1 MAKVERLSIFLQR
14 IIDKASQTVLNKA
27 LKYDIDEK
35 IFLDEYLWRTKDEQ
49 VEIPAYLFRVS
60 NHSDKVH
67 NVLIALKDEKW
78 YMWCG
83 DVYCERELGYE
94 ENECYQKKGRTKV
107 CHHMAA
113 VAGVLLN
120 DQREAEEVEKR
131 LNPDFQP
138 KSSVSSSEFDI
149 AYEMKL
155 PMLLYGV
162 TGAGKSHSVLE
173 FVKKLQSENP
183 EVEFFQINMSSG
195 LEDIDLLAKMIP
207 DPESGKWTIRD
218 GELWRAFKTATQ
230 KPVIIL
236 IEELTR
242 STKSARNLFLKAMD
256 SVSGKYHLQNFVTG
270 ESVEVPVENIWWVA
284 TANIGYSDTEEVDP
298 ALMRRFLITKFV
310 DYDLEKEKK
319 IVAEILG
326 NEEEAEKIIEKIVK
340 PIRKAYESGQ
350 IPYPIDTGTL
360 KVFATL
366 YHRTGDLMKSAQM
379 TFMYR
384 IVDVDSSGKPSEEQI
399 QLLTDIVNAY

>member
-1 MAKVERLSIFLQR
+1 
-14 IIDKASQTVLNKA
+14 
-27 LKYDIDEK
+27 
-35 IFLDEYLWRTKDEQ
+35 
-49 VEIPAYLFRVS
+49 
-60 NHSDKVH
+60 
-67 NVLIALKDEKW
+67 
-78 YMWCG
+78 MWCG
-83 DVYCERELGYE
+83 DVYCERELGYK
-94 ENECYQKKGRTKV
+94 ENECYQKKGRTTV
-107 CHHMAA
+107 CHHMTA
-113 VAGVLLN
+113 VVNELLN
-120 DQREAEEVEKR
+120 NEILLDRVER
-131 LNPDFQP
+131 DLNPDAFKIASTP
-138 KSSVSSSEFDI
+138 LSNDEFSI
-149 AYEMKL
+149 GYEMKL

-173 FVKKLQSENP
+173 FVREVRFKNP
-183 EVEFFQINMSSG
+183 KIEFFQINMSSG

-207 DPESGKWTIRD
+207 DPENGKWSIRD
-218 GELWRAFKTATQ
+218 GELWKAFKTAVE

-270 ESVEVPVENIWWVA
+270 EAVEVPVDNIWWVA

-310 DYDLEKEKK
+310 DYDLEKEKQ
-319 IVAEILG
+319 IVADILKD
-326 NEEEAEKIIEKIVK
+326 EEKAEKIIEEIVK

-366 YHRTGDLMKSAQM
+366 YHKTGDLLKSAQM

-384 IVDVDSSGKPSEEQI
+384 IVDVDSTGKPSEEQI
-399 QLLTDIVNAY
+399 QLLQDILEAF